1 MRQAIIFG
9 LIFTYCVLVSIY
21 LLYLWSQSSTLSNIK
36 KSYNSIQEEI
46 DKANIRKKSIEQI
59 NEKLKKN
66 SETYIELI
74 EKNENSYNEI
84 LEQLEKKKE
93 ELGQLT
99 DSVNLITAN
108 YSNLDKEYEQKKE
121 QLENECAALVQKQ
134 SGLESNIKDIS
145 QKLAAA
151 KAAQL
156 REREIEEKEEFYRLS
171 ISEQDLADVKR
182 LLELRP
188 SFRNERAI
196 SKLIWSEYFQ
206 RNTTELCN
214 RIYGSAIACGIYK
227 ITNLSTKQSYIGQ
240 SVNIQDRIKQ
250 HIKCGLGID
259 ASHTNMLYN
268 SMQKYG
274 VWNFAFELIE
284 QCSKEQLN
292 EREKFYISLYQT
304 DKFGYNMTQG
314 GS

>member
-1 MRQAIIFG
+1 M
-9 LIFTYCVLVSIY
+9 
-21 LLYLWSQSSTLSNIK
+21 LYLWSQSVTVSNIK
-36 KSYNSIQEEI
+36 KSYDSVQAAI
-46 DKANIRKKSIEQI
+46 DKANAKRESIEQI
-59 NEKLKKN
+59 NEKLKRN

-74 EKNENSYNEI
+74 EKNENSYNDI
-84 LEQLEKKKE
+84 LGQLKEKKE
-93 ELGQLT
+93 ELEQLT
-99 DSVNLITAN
+99 DSINSATTN
-108 YSNLDKEYEQKKE
+108 YSNLDEEYKQKKE
-121 QLENECAALVQKQ
+121 KLENECAALAQKQ

-156 REREIEEKEEFYRLS
+156 REREIEEKEEFYKLT

-182 LLELRP
+182 LLELRF
-188 SFRNERAI
+188 SFRNTNLM
-196 SKLIWSEYFQ
+196 SKLVWSEYFLKITNQ
-206 RNTTELCN
+206 LCT
-214 RIYGSAIACGIYK
+214 RILKDKTVIGIYK
-227 ITNLSTKQSYIGQ
+227 ITNLVTKQSYIGQ
-240 SVNIQDRIKQ
+240 SVDIASRIKQ

>member
-1 MRQAIIFG
+1 M
-9 LIFTYCVLVSIY
+9 
-21 LLYLWSQSSTLSNIK
+21 YLWSQSSTLSNIK
-36 KSYNSIQEEI
+36 KSYSSIQEEI

-59 NEKLKKN
+59 NEKLKRN

-74 EKNENSYNEI
+74 EKNESSYNET
-84 LEQLEKKKE
+84 LEQLKEKKE
-93 ELGQLT
+93 ELEKLT
-99 DSVNLITAN
+99 ESINLVTAN

-121 QLENECAALVQKQ
+121 QLENECAALAQKQ

-156 REREIEEKEEFYRLS
+156 REREIEEKEEFYKLT

-182 LLELRP
+182 LLELRF
-188 SFRNERAI
+188 SFRNTNLM
-196 SKLIWSEYFQ
+196 SKLVWSEYFLKITNQ
-206 RNTTELCN
+206 LCT
-214 RIYGSAIACGIYK
+214 RILKDKTVIGIYK
-227 ITNLSTKQSYIGQ
+227 ITNLVTKQSYIGQ
-240 SVNIQDRIKQ
+240 SVDIASRWKQ

-274 VWNFAFELIE
+274 VWSFAFELIE
-284 QCSKEQLN
+284 QCPKEQLN

>member
-1 MRQAIIFG
+1 M
-9 LIFTYCVLVSIY
+9 
-21 LLYLWSQSSTLSNIK
+21 LYLWSQSVTVSSIK
-36 KSYNSIQEEI
+36 KSYDFIQAAI
-46 DKANIRKKSIEQI
+46 DKANTRKESIEQI
-59 NEKLKKN
+59 NEKLKRN

-74 EKNENSYNEI
+74 EKNENSYNDI
-84 LEQLEKKKE
+84 LEQLREKKE
-93 ELGQLT
+93 ELEQLT
-99 DSVNLITAN
+99 DSINSATIN

-121 QLENECAALVQKQ
+121 QLENECAALAQKQ

-156 REREIEEKEEFYRLS
+156 REREIEEKEEFYKLS

-182 LLELRP
+182 LLELRF
-188 SFRNERAI
+188 SFRNTNLM
-196 SKLIWSEYFQ
+196 SKLIWSEYFLKITNQ
-206 RNTTELCN
+206 LCT
-214 RIYGSAIACGIYK
+214 RILKDKTVIGIYK
-227 ITNLSTKQSYIGQ
+227 ITNLVTKQSYIGQ
-240 SVNIQDRIKQ
+240 SVDIASRWKQ

>member
-1 MRQAIIFG
+1 M
-9 LIFTYCVLVSIY
+9 
-21 LLYLWSQSSTLSNIK
+21 LYLWSQSVTVSNIK
-36 KSYNSIQEEI
+36 KSYDSVQAAIE
-46 DKANIRKKSIEQI
+46 KANIKKESIEQI
-59 NEKLKKN
+59 NEKLKRN

-74 EKNENSYNEI
+74 EKNENSYNDI
-84 LEQLEKKKE
+84 LEQLREKKE
-93 ELGQLT
+93 ELEQLT
-99 DSVNLITAN
+99 DSVNSATIN
-108 YSNLDKEYEQKKE
+108 YSNLDEEYKQKKE
-121 QLENECAALVQKQ
+121 QLENECAVLAQKQ
-134 SGLESNIKDIS
+134 SGLKSNIKDIS

-156 REREIEEKEEFYRLS
+156 REREIEEKEEFYKLS

-182 LLELRP
+182 LLELRF
-188 SFRNERAI
+188 SFRNTNLM
-196 SKLIWSEYFQ
+196 SKLVWSEYFLKITNQ
-206 RNTTELCN
+206 LCT
-214 RIYGSAIACGIYK
+214 RILKDKTVIGIYK
-227 ITNLSTKQSYIGQ
+227 ITNLVTKQSYIGQ
-240 SVNIQDRIKQ
+240 SVDIASRWKQ

-259 ASHTNMLYN
+259 ASHTNILYN

>member
-1 MRQAIIFG
+1 MLQAIIFG
-9 LIFTYCVLVSIY
+9 FLFTYCIFISIY
-21 LLYLWSQSSTLSNIK
+21 LLYLWSQSVTVSNIK
-36 KSYNSIQEEI
+36 KSYDSVQAAIEE
-46 DKANIRKKSIEQI
+46 ANTRKESIEQI
-59 NEKLKKN
+59 NEKLKRN

-74 EKNENSYNEI
+74 EKNENSYNDI
-84 LEQLEKKKE
+84 LGQLKEKKE
-93 ELGQLT
+93 ELEQLT
-99 DSVNLITAN
+99 DSINSATIN
-108 YSNLDKEYEQKKE
+108 YSNLDEEYKQKKE
-121 QLENECAALVQKQ
+121 KLENECAALAQKQ

-156 REREIEEKEEFYRLS
+156 REREIEEKEEFYKLA

-182 LLELRP
+182 LLELRF
-188 SFRNERAI
+188 SFRNTNLM
-196 SKLIWSEYFQ
+196 SKLVWSEYFLKITNQ
-206 RNTTELCN
+206 LCT
-214 RIYGSAIACGIYK
+214 RILKDKTVIGIYK
-227 ITNLSTKQSYIGQ
+227 ITNLVTKQSYIGQ
-240 SVNIQDRIKQ
+240 SVDIASRWKQ

>member
-9 LIFTYCVLVSIY
+9 LLFTYCIFISIY
-21 LLYLWSQSSTLSNIK
+21 LLYLWSQSVTVSNIK
-36 KSYNSIQEEI
+36 KSYDSVQDAIE
-46 DKANIRKKSIEQI
+46 KANIRKESIEQI

-74 EKNENSYNEI
+74 EKNENSYNNI
-84 LEQLEKKKE
+84 LEQLKEKRE
-93 ELGQLT
+93 ELEQLT
-99 DSVNLITAN
+99 DSINFVTIN
-108 YSNLDKEYEQKKE
+108 YSKLDEEYKQKKE

-156 REREIEEKEEFYRLS
+156 REREIEEKEEFYKLT

-182 LLELRP
+182 LLELRF
-188 SFRNERAI
+188 SFRNTNLM
-196 SKLIWSEYFQ
+196 SKLVWSEYFLKITNQ
-206 RNTTELCN
+206 LCT
-214 RIYGSAIACGIYK
+214 RILKDKTVIGIYK
-227 ITNLSTKQSYIGQ
+227 ITNLVTKQSYIGQ
-240 SVNIQDRIKQ
+240 SVDIASRWKQ

>member
-1 MRQAIIFG
+1 MRQVIIFG
-9 LIFTYCVLVSIY
+9 LLSIYCIFISIY
-21 LLYLWSQSSTLSNIK
+21 LLYLWSQSVTVSSIK
-36 KSYNSIQEEI
+36 KSYDSVQAAIEE
-46 DKANIRKKSIEQI
+46 ANTRKESIEQI
-59 NEKLKKN
+59 NEKLKRN

-74 EKNENSYNEI
+74 EKNENSYNDI
-84 LEQLEKKKE
+84 LGQLREKKE
-93 ELGQLT
+93 ELEQLT
-99 DSVNLITAN
+99 DSVNSATIN
-108 YSNLDKEYEQKKE
+108 YSNLDKEYKQKKE
-121 QLENECAALVQKQ
+121 ELENECAVLAQKQ

-156 REREIEEKEEFYRLS
+156 REREIEEKEEFYKLT

-182 LLELRP
+182 LLELRF
-188 SFRNERAI
+188 SFRNTNLM
-196 SKLIWSEYFQ
+196 SKLVWSEYFLKITNQ
-206 RNTTELCN
+206 LCT
-214 RIYGSAIACGIYK
+214 RILKDKTVIGIYK
-227 ITNLSTKQSYIGQ
+227 ITNLVTKQSYIGQ
-240 SVNIQDRIKQ
+240 SVDIASRWKQ

>member
-1 MRQAIIFG
+1 M
-9 LIFTYCVLVSIY
+9 
-21 LLYLWSQSSTLSNIK
+21 LYLWSQSVTVSSIK
-36 KSYNSIQEEI
+36 KSYDSVQAAIE
-46 DKANIRKKSIEQI
+46 KANTRKESIEQI
-59 NEKLKKN
+59 NEKLKRN

-74 EKNENSYNEI
+74 EKNENSYNDI
-84 LEQLEKKKE
+84 LEQLREKKE
-93 ELGQLT
+93 ELEQLT
-99 DSVNLITAN
+99 DSVNSATIN
-108 YSNLDKEYEQKKE
+108 YSNLDEEYKQKKE
-121 QLENECAALVQKQ
+121 KLENECAALVQKQ

-156 REREIEEKEEFYRLS
+156 REREIEEKEEFYKLT
-171 ISEQDLADVKR
+171 ISEQYLVDVKR
-182 LLELRP
+182 LLELRF
-188 SFRNERAI
+188 SFRNTNLM
-196 SKLIWSEYFQ
+196 SKLVWSEYFLKITNQ
-206 RNTTELCN
+206 LCT
-214 RIYGSAIACGIYK
+214 RILKDKTVIGIYK
-227 ITNLSTKQSYIGQ
+227 ITNLVTKQSYIGQ
-240 SVNIQDRIKQ
+240 SVDIASRWKQ

>member
-9 LIFTYCVLVSIY
+9 FLFTYCVFISIY
-21 LLYLWSQSSTLSNIK
+21 LLYLWSQSVTVSNIK
-36 KSYNSIQEEI
+36 KSYDSVQAAIKE
-46 DKANIRKKSIEQI
+46 ANTRKESIEQI
-59 NEKLKKN
+59 NEKLKRN

-74 EKNENSYNEI
+74 EKNENSYNDI
-84 LEQLEKKKE
+84 LEQLREKKE
-93 ELGQLT
+93 ELEQLT
-99 DSVNLITAN
+99 DSINSATIN

-121 QLENECAALVQKQ
+121 QLENECAALAQKQ

-156 REREIEEKEEFYRLS
+156 REREIEEKEEFYKLS

-182 LLELRP
+182 LLELRF
-188 SFRNERAI
+188 SFRNTNLM
-196 SKLIWSEYFQ
+196 SKLIWSEYFLKITSQ
-206 RNTTELCN
+206 LCT
-214 RIYGSAIACGIYK
+214 RILKDKTVIGIYK
-227 ITNLSTKQSYIGQ
+227 ITNLVTKQSYIGQ
-240 SVNIQDRIKQ
+240 SVDIASRWKQ

-274 VWNFAFELIE
+274 VWSFAFELIE

>member
-1 MRQAIIFG
+1 MHQAIIFG
-9 LIFTYCVLVSIY
+9 FLSTYCVLISIY
-21 LLYLWSQSSTLSNIK
+21 LLYLWSQSKTISSIK
-36 KSYNSIQEEI
+36 KSYDSVQDAIE
-46 DKANIRKKSIEQI
+46 KANIRKESIEQI
-59 NEKLKKN
+59 NEKLKRN

-74 EKNENSYNEI
+74 EKNENRYNDI
-84 LEQLEKKKE
+84 LGQLREKKE
-93 ELGQLT
+93 ELEQLI
-99 DSVNLITAN
+99 DSINSATTN
-108 YSNLDKEYEQKKE
+108 YSNLDEEYRQKKE
-121 QLENECAALVQKQ
+121 KLENECAVLAQKQ
-134 SGLESNIKDIS
+134 SGLELNIKDIS

-156 REREIEEKEEFYRLS
+156 REREIEEKEEFYKLS

-182 LLELRP
+182 LLELRF
-188 SFRNERAI
+188 SFRNTNLM
-196 SKLIWSEYFQ
+196 SKLVWSEYFLKITNQ
-206 RNTTELCN
+206 LCT
-214 RIYGSAIACGIYK
+214 RILKDKTVIGIYK
-227 ITNLSTKQSYIGQ
+227 ITNLVTKQSYIGQ
-240 SVNIQDRIKQ
+240 SVDIASRWKQ

>member
-1 MRQAIIFG
+1 M
-9 LIFTYCVLVSIY
+9 
-21 LLYLWSQSSTLSNIK
+21 LYLWSQSVTVSSIK
-36 KSYNSIQEEI
+36 KSYDSVRDAIE
-46 DKANIRKKSIEQI
+46 KANIRKESIEQI
-59 NEKLKKN
+59 NEKLKRN

-74 EKNENSYNEI
+74 EKNENSYNDI
-84 LEQLEKKKE
+84 LEQLREKKE
-93 ELGQLT
+93 ELEKLT
-99 DSVNLITAN
+99 DSVNFVTIN
-108 YSNLDKEYEQKKE
+108 YSNLDEEYKQKKE
-121 QLENECAALVQKQ
+121 KLENECAALVQKQ

-156 REREIEEKEEFYRLS
+156 REREIEEKEEFYKLT

-182 LLELRP
+182 LLELRF
-188 SFRNERAI
+188 SFRNTNLM
-196 SKLIWSEYFQ
+196 SKLVWSEYFLKITNQ
-206 RNTTELCN
+206 LCT
-214 RIYGSAIACGIYK
+214 RILKDKTVIGIYK
-227 ITNLSTKQSYIGQ
+227 ITNLVTKQSYIGQ
-240 SVNIQDRIKQ
+240 SVDIASRWKQ

>member
-1 MRQAIIFG
+1 M
-9 LIFTYCVLVSIY
+9 
-21 LLYLWSQSSTLSNIK
+21 LYLWSQSVTVSNIK
-36 KSYNSIQEEI
+36 KLYDSVQVAI
-46 DKANIRKKSIEQI
+46 DKANIRKESIEQI
-59 NEKLKKN
+59 NEKLKRN

-74 EKNENSYNEI
+74 EKNENSYNDI
-84 LEQLEKKKE
+84 LGQLKEKKE
-93 ELGQLT
+93 ELEKLT
-99 DSVNLITAN
+99 DSVNFVTIN
-108 YSNLDKEYEQKKE
+108 YSKLDEEYKQKKE

-156 REREIEEKEEFYRLS
+156 REREIEEKEEFYKLT

-182 LLELRP
+182 LLELRF
-188 SFRNERAI
+188 SFRNTNLM
-196 SKLIWSEYFQ
+196 SKLVWSEYFLKITNQ
-206 RNTTELCN
+206 LCT
-214 RIYGSAIACGIYK
+214 RTLKDKIVIGIYK
-227 ITNLSTKQSYIGQ
+227 ITNLVTKQSYIGQ
-240 SVNIQDRIKQ
+240 SVDIASRWKQ

-274 VWNFAFELIE
+274 VWNFTFELIE

>member
-1 MRQAIIFG
+1 MLQAIIFG
-9 LIFTYCVLVSIY
+9 FLSTYCIFISIY
-21 LLYLWSQSSTLSNIK
+21 LLYLWSQSVTVSNIK
-36 KSYNSIQEEI
+36 KSYDSVRDAIE
-46 DKANIRKKSIEQI
+46 KANIRKESIEQI
-59 NEKLKKN
+59 NEKLKRN

-74 EKNENSYNEI
+74 EKNENSYNDI
-84 LEQLEKKKE
+84 LGQLKEKKE
-93 ELGQLT
+93 ELEQLT
-99 DSVNLITAN
+99 DSVNFVTIN
-108 YSNLDKEYEQKKE
+108 YSNLDKEYKQKKE
-121 QLENECAALVQKQ
+121 KLENECAVLAQKQ

-156 REREIEEKEEFYRLS
+156 REREIEEEFYKLT

-182 LLELRP
+182 LLELRF
-188 SFRNERAI
+188 SFRNTNLM
-196 SKLIWSEYFQ
+196 SKLVWSEYFLKITNQ
-206 RNTTELCN
+206 LCT
-214 RIYGSAIACGIYK
+214 RILKDKTVIGIYK
-227 ITNLSTKQSYIGQ
+227 ITNLVTKQSYIGQ
-240 SVNIQDRIKQ
+240 SVDIASRWKQ

>member
-1 MRQAIIFG
+1 M
-9 LIFTYCVLVSIY
+9 
-21 LLYLWSQSSTLSNIK
+21 LYLWSQSVTVSSIK
-36 KSYNSIQEEI
+36 KSYDSVQAAIEE
-46 DKANIRKKSIEQI
+46 ANTRKESIEQI
-59 NEKLKKN
+59 NKKLKRN

-74 EKNENSYNEI
+74 EKNENSYNDI
-84 LEQLEKKKE
+84 LGQLKEKKE
-93 ELGQLT
+93 ELEQLT
-99 DSVNLITAN
+99 DSINSATIN
-108 YSNLDKEYEQKKE
+108 YSNLDEEYKQKKE
-121 QLENECAALVQKQ
+121 KLENECAALAQKQ
-134 SGLESNIKDIS
+134 SGLESNIRDIS

-156 REREIEEKEEFYRLS
+156 REREIEEKEEFYKLT

-182 LLELRP
+182 LLELRF
-188 SFRNERAI
+188 SFRNTNLM
-196 SKLIWSEYFQ
+196 SKLVWSEYFLKITNQ
-206 RNTTELCN
+206 LCT
-214 RIYGSAIACGIYK
+214 RILKDKTVIGIYK
-227 ITNLSTKQSYIGQ
+227 ITNLVTKQSYIGQ
-240 SVNIQDRIKQ
+240 SVDIASRWKQ

>member
-1 MRQAIIFG
+1 M
-9 LIFTYCVLVSIY
+9 
-21 LLYLWSQSSTLSNIK
+21 LYLWSQSVTVSSIK
-36 KSYNSIQEEI
+36 KSYDSVQAAIEE
-46 DKANIRKKSIEQI
+46 ANAKKESIEQI
-59 NEKLKKN
+59 NEKLKRN

-74 EKNENSYNEI
+74 EKNENSYNDI
-84 LEQLEKKKE
+84 LEQLKEKKE
-93 ELGQLT
+93 ELEQLT
-99 DSVNLITAN
+99 DSVNFVTIN
-108 YSNLDKEYEQKKE
+108 YSNLDEEYRQKKE
-121 QLENECAALVQKQ
+121 ELENECVALAQKQ
-134 SGLESNIKDIS
+134 SELESNIKDIS

-156 REREIEEKEEFYRLS
+156 REREIEEKEEFYKLT

-182 LLELRP
+182 LLELRF
-188 SFRNERAI
+188 SFRNTNLM
-196 SKLIWSEYFQ
+196 SKLVWSEYFLKITNQ
-206 RNTTELCN
+206 LCT
-214 RIYGSAIACGIYK
+214 RILKDKTVIGIYK
-227 ITNLSTKQSYIGQ
+227 ITNLVTKQSYIGQ
-240 SVNIQDRIKQ
+240 SVDIASRWKQ

>member
-9 LIFTYCVLVSIY
+9 FISTYCVFVSIY
-21 LLYLWSQSSTLSNIK
+21 LLYLWSQSITFSNIK
-36 KSYNSIQEEI
+36 KSYNSVQEEI
-46 DKANIRKKSIEQI
+46 NKVNIRKKSIEQI
-59 NEKLKKN
+59 NEKLKRN

-74 EKNENSYNEI
+74 EKNESSYNEI
-84 LEQLEKKKE
+84 LEQLKEKKE
-93 ELGQLT
+93 ELEKLT
-99 DSVNLITAN
+99 ESVNFVTAN
-108 YSNLDKEYEQKKE
+108 YNNLDKEYEQKKE
-121 QLENECAALVQKQ
+121 QLENECAALAQKQ
-134 SGLESNIKDIS
+134 SGLELNIKDIS

-156 REREIEEKEEFYRLS
+156 REREIEEKEEFYKLT

-214 RIYGSAIACGIYK
+214 RIYGSAIVCGIYK

-259 ASHTNMLYN
+259 ASHTNILYN

-274 VWNFAFELIE
+274 IWNFAFELIE
-284 QCSKEQLN
+284 QCPKEQLN
-292 EREKFYISLYQT
+292 EREKFYIALYQT

>member
-9 LIFTYCVLVSIY
+9 FISTYCIFISIY
-21 LLYLWSQSSTLSNIK
+21 LLYLWSQSVTVSSIK
-36 KSYNSIQEEI
+36 KSYDSVQAAIE
-46 DKANIRKKSIEQI
+46 KANIRKESIEQI
-59 NEKLKKN
+59 NEKLKRN

-74 EKNENSYNEI
+74 EKNENRYNDI
-84 LEQLEKKKE
+84 LGQLREKKE
-93 ELGQLT
+93 ELEQLI
-99 DSVNLITAN
+99 DSINSATTN
-108 YSNLDKEYEQKKE
+108 YSNLDEEYRQKKE
-121 QLENECAALVQKQ
+121 KLENECAVLAQKQ
-134 SGLESNIKDIS
+134 SGLELNIKDIS

-156 REREIEEKEEFYRLS
+156 REREIEEKEEFYKLS

-182 LLELRP
+182 LLELRF
-188 SFRNERAI
+188 SFRNTNLM
-196 SKLIWSEYFQ
+196 SKLIWSEYFLKITNQ
-206 RNTTELCN
+206 LCT
-214 RIYGSAIACGIYK
+214 RILKDKTVIGIYK
-227 ITNLSTKQSYIGQ
+227 ITNLVTKQSYIGQ
-240 SVNIQDRIKQ
+240 SVDIASRWKQ

>member
-1 MRQAIIFG
+1 M
-9 LIFTYCVLVSIY
+9 
-21 LLYLWSQSSTLSNIK
+21 LYLWSQSVTVSNIK
-36 KSYNSIQEEI
+36 KSYDSVQAAI
-46 DKANIRKKSIEQI
+46 DKANTRKESIEQI
-59 NEKLKKN
+59 NEKLKRN

-74 EKNENSYNEI
+74 EKNENSYNDI
-84 LEQLEKKKE
+84 LGQLKEKKE
-93 ELGQLT
+93 ELEQLT
-99 DSVNLITAN
+99 DSVNFVTIN
-108 YSNLDKEYEQKKE
+108 YSNLDEEYKQKKE
-121 QLENECAALVQKQ
+121 KLENECAALAQKQ

-156 REREIEEKEEFYRLS
+156 REREIEEKEEFYKLT

-182 LLELRP
+182 LLELRF
-188 SFRNERAI
+188 SFRNTNLM
-196 SKLIWSEYFQ
+196 SKLVWSEYFLKITNQ
-206 RNTTELCN
+206 LCT
-214 RIYGSAIACGIYK
+214 RILKDKTVIGIYK
-227 ITNLSTKQSYIGQ
+227 ITNLVTKQSYIGQ
-240 SVNIQDRIKQ
+240 SVDIASRWKQ

>member
-9 LIFTYCVLVSIY
+9 LLFTYCIFVSIY
-21 LLYLWSQSSTLSNIK
+21 LLYLWSQSITFSNIK
-36 KSYNSIQEEI
+36 KSYNSVQEEI

-59 NEKLKKN
+59 NEKLKRN

-74 EKNENSYNEI
+74 EKNENSYNDI
-84 LEQLEKKKE
+84 LEQLREKE
-93 ELGQLT
+93 EELEQLT
-99 DSVNLITAN
+99 DSVNSATIN
-108 YSNLDKEYEQKKE
+108 YSNLDKEYKQKKE
-121 QLENECAALVQKQ
+121 KLENECAALAQKQ

-156 REREIEEKEEFYRLS
+156 REREIEEKEEFYKLT

-182 LLELRP
+182 LLELRF
-188 SFRNERAI
+188 SFRNTNLM
-196 SKLIWSEYFQ
+196 SKLVWSEYFLKITNQ
-206 RNTTELCN
+206 LCT
-214 RIYGSAIACGIYK
+214 RILKDKTVIGIYK
-227 ITNLSTKQSYIGQ
+227 ITNLVTKQSYIGQ
-240 SVNIQDRIKQ
+240 SVDIASRWKQ

-274 VWNFAFELIE
+274 VWSFAFELIE
-284 QCSKEQLN
+284 QCPKEQLN

>member
-1 MRQAIIFG
+1 M
-9 LIFTYCVLVSIY
+9 
-21 LLYLWSQSSTLSNIK
+21 LYLWSQSVTVSSIK
-36 KSYNSIQEEI
+36 KSYDSVQAAIE
-46 DKANIRKKSIEQI
+46 KANIRKESIEQI
-59 NEKLKKN
+59 NEKLKRN

-74 EKNENSYNEI
+74 EKNENSYNDI
-84 LEQLEKKKE
+84 LEQLREKKE
-93 ELGQLT
+93 ELEQLT
-99 DSVNLITAN
+99 DSINSATIN

-121 QLENECAALVQKQ
+121 QLENECAALAQKQ

-156 REREIEEKEEFYRLS
+156 REREIEEKEEFYKLS

-182 LLELRP
+182 LLELRF
-188 SFRNERAI
+188 SFRNTNLM
-196 SKLIWSEYFQ
+196 SKLIWSEYFLKITNQ
-206 RNTTELCN
+206 LCT
-214 RIYGSAIACGIYK
+214 RILKDKTVIGIYK
-227 ITNLSTKQSYIGQ
+227 ITNLVTKQSYIGQ
-240 SVNIQDRIKQ
+240 SVDIASRWKQ

>member
-1 MRQAIIFG
+1 MRQVIIFG
-9 LIFTYCVLVSIY
+9 FLLTYCVFISIY
-21 LLYLWSQSSTLSNIK
+21 LLYLWSQSVTVSNTK
-36 KSYNSIQEEI
+36 KLYNSVQDAI
-46 DKANIRKKSIEQI
+46 DKANTRKESIEQI
-59 NEKLKKN
+59 NEKLKRN

-74 EKNENSYNEI
+74 EKNENSYNDI
-84 LEQLEKKKE
+84 LGQLKEKKE
-93 ELGQLT
+93 ELEQLT
-99 DSVNLITAN
+99 DSINSATIN
-108 YSNLDKEYEQKKE
+108 YSNLDEEYKQKKE
-121 QLENECAALVQKQ
+121 KLENECAALVQKQ

-156 REREIEEKEEFYRLS
+156 REREIEEKEEFYKLT

-182 LLELRP
+182 LLELRF
-188 SFRNERAI
+188 SFRNTNLM
-196 SKLIWSEYFQ
+196 SKLVWSEYFLKITNQ
-206 RNTTELCN
+206 LCT
-214 RIYGSAIACGIYK
+214 RILKDKTVIGIYK
-227 ITNLSTKQSYIGQ
+227 ITNLVTKQSYIGQ
-240 SVNIQDRIKQ
+240 SVDIASRWKQ

>member
-1 MRQAIIFG
+1 M
-9 LIFTYCVLVSIY
+9 
-21 LLYLWSQSSTLSNIK
+21 LYLWSQSVTVSSIK
-36 KSYNSIQEEI
+36 KSYDSIQAAIEE
-46 DKANIRKKSIEQI
+46 ANTRKESIEQI
-59 NEKLKKN
+59 NEKLKRN

-74 EKNENSYNEI
+74 EKNENSYNDI
-84 LEQLEKKKE
+84 LGQLKEKKE
-93 ELGQLT
+93 ELEQLT
-99 DSVNLITAN
+99 DSINSATTN
-108 YSNLDKEYEQKKE
+108 YSKLDKEYEQKKE
-121 QLENECAALVQKQ
+121 KLENECAALAQKQ

-156 REREIEEKEEFYRLS
+156 REREIEEKEEFYKLT

-182 LLELRP
+182 LLELRF
-188 SFRNERAI
+188 SFRNTNLMG
-196 SKLIWSEYFQ
+196 KLVWSEYFLKITNQ
-206 RNTTELCN
+206 LCT
-214 RIYGSAIACGIYK
+214 RVLKDKTIIGIYK
-227 ITNLSTKQSYIGQ
+227 ITNLVTKQSYIGQ
-240 SVNIQDRIKQ
+240 SVDVASRWKQ

>member
-1 MRQAIIFG
+1 M
-9 LIFTYCVLVSIY
+9 
-21 LLYLWSQSSTLSNIK
+21 LYLWSQSVTVSSIK
-36 KSYNSIQEEI
+36 KSYDSVQAAIE
-46 DKANIRKKSIEQI
+46 KANTRKESIEQI
-59 NEKLKKN
+59 NEKLKRN

-74 EKNENSYNEI
+74 EKNENSYNDI
-84 LEQLEKKKE
+84 LEQLREKKE
-93 ELGQLT
+93 ELEQLT
-99 DSVNLITAN
+99 DSVNSATIN
-108 YSNLDKEYEQKKE
+108 YSNLDEEYKQKKE
-121 QLENECAALVQKQ
+121 KLENECAALVQKQ
-134 SGLESNIKDIS
+134 SRLESNIKDIS

-156 REREIEEKEEFYRLS
+156 REREIEEKEEFYKLT

-182 LLELRP
+182 LLELRF
-188 SFRNERAI
+188 SFRNTNLM
-196 SKLIWSEYFQ
+196 SKLVWSEYFLKITNQ
-206 RNTTELCN
+206 LCT
-214 RIYGSAIACGIYK
+214 RILKDKTVIGIYK
-227 ITNLSTKQSYIGQ
+227 ITNLVTKQSYIGQ
-240 SVNIQDRIKQ
+240 SVDIASRWKQ

>member
-9 LIFTYCVLVSIY
+9 LLFTYCIFISIY
-21 LLYLWSQSSTLSNIK
+21 LLYLWSQSVTISSIK
-36 KSYNSIQEEI
+36 KSYDSVQAAIEE
-46 DKANIRKKSIEQI
+46 ANTRKESIEQI
-59 NEKLKKN
+59 NEKLKRN

-74 EKNENSYNEI
+74 EKNENSYNDI
-84 LEQLEKKKE
+84 LEQLKKKKE
-93 ELGQLT
+93 ELEQLT
-99 DSVNLITAN
+99 DSINSATTN
-108 YSNLDKEYEQKKE
+108 YSNLDEEYKQKKE
-121 QLENECAALVQKQ
+121 KLENECAALAQKQ

-156 REREIEEKEEFYRLS
+156 REREIEEKEEFYKLT

-182 LLELRP
+182 LLELRF
-188 SFRNERAI
+188 SFRNTNLM
-196 SKLIWSEYFQ
+196 SKLVWSEYFLKITNQ
-206 RNTTELCN
+206 LCT
-214 RIYGSAIACGIYK
+214 RILKDKTVIGIYK
-227 ITNLSTKQSYIGQ
+227 ITNLVTKQSYIGQ
-240 SVNIQDRIKQ
+240 SVDIASRWKQ

>member
-9 LIFTYCVLVSIY
+9 FLSTYCVFVSIY
-21 LLYLWSQSSTLSNIK
+21 LLYLWSQSITFSNIK
-36 KSYNSIQEEI
+36 KSYNSVQKEI
-46 DKANIRKKSIEQI
+46 DKANIRKESIEQI

-99 DSVNLITAN
+99 DSINLITAN

-121 QLENECAALVQKQ
+121 KLENECAALAQKQ

-156 REREIEEKEEFYRLS
+156 REREIEEKEEFYKLT

-182 LLELRP
+182 LLELRF
-188 SFRNERAI
+188 SFRNTNLM
-196 SKLIWSEYFQ
+196 SKLIWSEYFLKITNQ
-206 RNTTELCN
+206 LCT
-214 RIYGSAIACGIYK
+214 RILKDKTVIGIYK
-227 ITNLSTKQSYIGQ
+227 ITNLVTKQSYIGQ
-240 SVNIQDRIKQ
+240 SVDIASRWKQ

-259 ASHTNMLYN
+259 ASYTNMLYN

>member
-1 MRQAIIFG
+1 M
-9 LIFTYCVLVSIY
+9 
-21 LLYLWSQSSTLSNIK
+21 LYLWSQSVTVSSIK
-36 KSYNSIQEEI
+36 KSYDSVQAAIEE
-46 DKANIRKKSIEQI
+46 ANTRKESIEQI
-59 NEKLKKN
+59 NEKLKRN

-74 EKNENSYNEI
+74 EKNENSYNNI
-84 LEQLEKKKE
+84 LEQLREKKE
-93 ELGQLT
+93 ELEQLT
-99 DSVNLITAN
+99 DSVNLATIN

-121 QLENECAALVQKQ
+121 ELENECAALAQKQ

-156 REREIEEKEEFYRLS
+156 REKEIEEKEEFYKLT

-182 LLELRP
+182 LLELRF
-188 SFRNERAI
+188 SFRNTNLM
-196 SKLIWSEYFQ
+196 SKLVWSEYFLKITNQ
-206 RNTTELCN
+206 LCT
-214 RIYGSAIACGIYK
+214 RILKDKTVIGIYK
-227 ITNLSTKQSYIGQ
+227 ITNLVTKQSYIGQ
-240 SVNIQDRIKQ
+240 SVDIASRWKQ

>member
-9 LIFTYCVLVSIY
+9 FLSTYCVLISIY
-21 LLYLWSQSSTLSNIK
+21 LLYLWSQSVTVSSIK
-36 KSYNSIQEEI
+36 KSYDSVQAAIE
-46 DKANIRKKSIEQI
+46 KANIRKESIEQI
-59 NEKLKKN
+59 NEKLKRN

-74 EKNENSYNEI
+74 EKNENSYNDI
-84 LEQLEKKKE
+84 LGQLREKKE
-93 ELGQLT
+93 ELEQLT
-99 DSVNLITAN
+99 DSVNSTTIN
-108 YSNLDKEYEQKKE
+108 YSKLNEEYKQKKE
-121 QLENECAALVQKQ
+121 KLENECAVLAQKQ

-156 REREIEEKEEFYRLS
+156 REKEIEEKEEFYKLT

-182 LLELRP
+182 LLELRF
-188 SFRNERAI
+188 SFRNTNLM
-196 SKLIWSEYFQ
+196 SKLVWSEYFLKITNQ
-206 RNTTELCN
+206 LCT
-214 RIYGSAIACGIYK
+214 RILKDKTIIGIYK
-227 ITNLSTKQSYIGQ
+227 ITNLVTKQSYIGQ
-240 SVNIQDRIKQ
+240 SVDVASRWKQ

>member
-1 MRQAIIFG
+1 M
-9 LIFTYCVLVSIY
+9 
-21 LLYLWSQSSTLSNIK
+21 LYLWSQSVTVSSIK
-36 KSYNSIQEEI
+36 KSYDSVQAAIEE
-46 DKANIRKKSIEQI
+46 ANTRKESIEQI
-59 NEKLKKN
+59 NEKLKRN

-74 EKNENSYNEI
+74 EKNENSYNDI
-84 LEQLEKKKE
+84 LGQLREKKE
-93 ELGQLT
+93 ELEQLT
-99 DSVNLITAN
+99 DSVNSATIN
-108 YSNLDKEYEQKKE
+108 YSNLDKEYKQKKE
-121 QLENECAALVQKQ
+121 ELENECAVLAQKQ

-156 REREIEEKEEFYRLS
+156 REREIEEKEEFYKLT

-182 LLELRP
+182 LLELRF
-188 SFRNERAI
+188 SFRNTNLM
-196 SKLIWSEYFQ
+196 SKLVWSEYFLKITNQ
-206 RNTTELCN
+206 LCT
-214 RIYGSAIACGIYK
+214 RILKDKTVIGIYK
-227 ITNLSTKQSYIGQ
+227 ITNLVTKQSYIGQ
-240 SVNIQDRIKQ
+240 SVDIASRWKQ

>member
-1 MRQAIIFG
+1 M
-9 LIFTYCVLVSIY
+9 
-21 LLYLWSQSSTLSNIK
+21 YLWSQSVTVSSIK
-36 KSYNSIQEEI
+36 KSYDSVQAAIE
-46 DKANIRKKSIEQI
+46 KANIRKESIEQI
-59 NEKLKKN
+59 NEKLKRN

-74 EKNENSYNEI
+74 EKNENSYNDI
-84 LEQLEKKKE
+84 LGQLREKKE
-93 ELGQLT
+93 ELEQLT
-99 DSVNLITAN
+99 DSVNSTTIN
-108 YSNLDKEYEQKKE
+108 YSKLNEEYKQKKE
-121 QLENECAALVQKQ
+121 KLENECAVLAQKQ

-156 REREIEEKEEFYRLS
+156 REKEIEEKEEFYKLT

-182 LLELRP
+182 LLELRF
-188 SFRNERAI
+188 SFRNTNLM
-196 SKLIWSEYFQ
+196 SKLVWSEYFLKITNQ
-206 RNTTELCN
+206 LCT
-214 RIYGSAIACGIYK
+214 RILKDKTIIGIYK
-227 ITNLSTKQSYIGQ
+227 ITNLVTKQSYIGQ
-240 SVNIQDRIKQ
+240 SVDVASRWKQ

>member
-9 LIFTYCVLVSIY
+9 LLFTYCIFISIY
-21 LLYLWSQSSTLSNIK
+21 LLYLWSQSVTVSSIK
-36 KSYNSIQEEI
+36 KSYDFIQAAI
-46 DKANIRKKSIEQI
+46 DKANTRKESIEQI
-59 NEKLKKN
+59 NEKLKRN

-74 EKNENSYNEI
+74 EKNENSYNDI
-84 LEQLEKKKE
+84 LEQLREKKE
-93 ELGQLT
+93 ELEQLT
-99 DSVNLITAN
+99 DSINSATIN

-121 QLENECAALVQKQ
+121 QLENECAALAQKQ

-156 REREIEEKEEFYRLS
+156 REREIEEKEEFYKLS

-182 LLELRP
+182 LLELRF
-188 SFRNERAI
+188 SFRNTNLM
-196 SKLIWSEYFQ
+196 SKLIWSEYFLKITNQ
-206 RNTTELCN
+206 LCT
-214 RIYGSAIACGIYK
+214 RILKDKTVIGIYK
-227 ITNLSTKQSYIGQ
+227 ITNLVTKQSYIGQ
-240 SVNIQDRIKQ
+240 SVDIASRWKQ

>member
-9 LIFTYCVLVSIY
+9 LLFTYCIFISIY
-21 LLYLWSQSSTLSNIK
+21 LLYLWSQSVTVSSIK
-36 KSYNSIQEEI
+36 KSYDSVQAAIE
-46 DKANIRKKSIEQI
+46 KANTRKESIEQI
-59 NEKLKKN
+59 NEKLKRN

-74 EKNENSYNEI
+74 EKNENSYNDI
-84 LEQLEKKKE
+84 LEQLREKKE
-93 ELGQLT
+93 ELEQLT
-99 DSVNLITAN
+99 DSVNSATIN
-108 YSNLDKEYEQKKE
+108 YSNLDEEYKQKKE
-121 QLENECAALVQKQ
+121 KLENECAALVQKQ
-134 SGLESNIKDIS
+134 SRLESNIKDIS

-156 REREIEEKEEFYRLS
+156 REREIEEKEEFYKLT

-182 LLELRP
+182 LLELRF
-188 SFRNERAI
+188 SFRNTNLM
-196 SKLIWSEYFQ
+196 SKLVWSEYFLKITNQ
-206 RNTTELCN
+206 LCT
-214 RIYGSAIACGIYK
+214 RILKDKTVIGIYK
-227 ITNLSTKQSYIGQ
+227 ITNLVTKQSYIGQ
-240 SVNIQDRIKQ
+240 SVDIASRWKQ

>member
-1 MRQAIIFG
+1 M
-9 LIFTYCVLVSIY
+9 
-21 LLYLWSQSSTLSNIK
+21 LYLWSHSVTVSNIK
-36 KSYNSIQEEI
+36 KSYDSVQAAIEE
-46 DKANIRKKSIEQI
+46 ANTRKESIEQI
-59 NEKLKKN
+59 NEKLKRN

-74 EKNENSYNEI
+74 EKNENSYNDI
-84 LEQLEKKKE
+84 LGQLKEKKE
-93 ELGQLT
+93 ELEQLT
-99 DSVNLITAN
+99 DSVNLATIN
-108 YSNLDKEYEQKKE
+108 YSNLDEEYKQKKE
-121 QLENECAALVQKQ
+121 KLENECAALAQKQ

-156 REREIEEKEEFYRLS
+156 REREIEEKEEFYKLT
-171 ISEQDLADVKR
+171 ISEQDLTDVKR
-182 LLELRP
+182 LLELRF
-188 SFRNERAI
+188 SFRNTNLM
-196 SKLIWSEYFQ
+196 SKLVWSEYFLKITNQ
-206 RNTTELCN
+206 LCT
-214 RIYGSAIACGIYK
+214 RILKDKTVIGIYK
-227 ITNLSTKQSYIGQ
+227 ITNLVTKQSYIGQ
-240 SVNIQDRIKQ
+240 SVDIASRWKQ

>member
-9 LIFTYCVLVSIY
+9 LLFTYCIFISIY
-21 LLYLWSQSSTLSNIK
+21 LLYLWSQSVTVSNIK
-36 KSYNSIQEEI
+36 KSYDSVQAAIEE
-46 DKANIRKKSIEQI
+46 ANTRKESIEQI
-59 NEKLKKN
+59 NEKLKRN

-74 EKNENSYNEI
+74 EKNENSYNDI
-84 LEQLEKKKE
+84 LGQLKEKKE
-93 ELGQLT
+93 ELEQLT
-99 DSVNLITAN
+99 NSINSATIN
-108 YSNLDKEYEQKKE
+108 YSNLDEEYKQKKE
-121 QLENECAALVQKQ
+121 KLENECAALAQKQ

-156 REREIEEKEEFYRLS
+156 REREIEEKEEFYKLT
-171 ISEQDLADVKR
+171 ISEQDLTDVKR
-182 LLELRP
+182 LLELRF
-188 SFRNERAI
+188 SFRNTNLM
-196 SKLIWSEYFQ
+196 SKLVWSEYFLKITNQ
-206 RNTTELCN
+206 LCT
-214 RIYGSAIACGIYK
+214 RILKDKTVIGIYK
-227 ITNLSTKQSYIGQ
+227 ITNLVTKQSYIGQ
-240 SVNIQDRIKQ
+240 SVDIASRWKQ

>member
-9 LIFTYCVLVSIY
+9 LLFTYCIFISIY
-21 LLYLWSQSSTLSNIK
+21 LLYLWSQSVTVSNIK
-36 KSYNSIQEEI
+36 KSYDSVQAAIEE
-46 DKANIRKKSIEQI
+46 ANTRKESIEQI
-59 NEKLKKN
+59 NEKLKRN

-74 EKNENSYNEI
+74 EKNENSYNDI
-84 LEQLEKKKE
+84 LGQLKEKKE
-93 ELGQLT
+93 ELEQLT
-99 DSVNLITAN
+99 DSVNFVTIN

-121 QLENECAALVQKQ
+121 KLENECAVLAQKQ

-156 REREIEEKEEFYRLS
+156 REREIEEKEEFYKLT

-182 LLELRP
+182 LLELRF
-188 SFRNERAI
+188 SFRNTNLM
-196 SKLIWSEYFQ
+196 SKLVWSEYFLKITNQ
-206 RNTTELCN
+206 LCT
-214 RIYGSAIACGIYK
+214 RILKDKTVIGIYK
-227 ITNLSTKQSYIGQ
+227 ITNLVTKQSYIGQ
-240 SVNIQDRIKQ
+240 SVDIASRWKQ

>member
-9 LIFTYCVLVSIY
+9 LLFTYCIFISIY
-21 LLYLWSQSSTLSNIK
+21 LLYLWSQSVTVSSIK
-36 KSYNSIQEEI
+36 KSYDSVQAAIE
-46 DKANIRKKSIEQI
+46 KANIRKESIEQI
-59 NEKLKKN
+59 NEKLKRN
-66 SETYIELI
+66 SEIYIELI
-74 EKNENSYNEI
+74 EKNENSYNDI
-84 LEQLEKKKE
+84 LEQLKEKKE
-93 ELGQLT
+93 ELEKLT
-99 DSVNLITAN
+99 ESVNFVTVN

-121 QLENECAALVQKQ
+121 QLENECAALAQKQ

-156 REREIEEKEEFYRLS
+156 REREIEEKEEFYKLS

-182 LLELRP
+182 LLELRF
-188 SFRNERAI
+188 SFRNTNLM
-196 SKLIWSEYFQ
+196 SKLIWSEYFLKITNQ
-206 RNTTELCN
+206 LCT
-214 RIYGSAIACGIYK
+214 RILKDKTVIGIYK
-227 ITNLSTKQSYIGQ
+227 ITNLVTKQSYIGQ
-240 SVNIQDRIKQ
+240 SVDIASRWKQ

-292 EREKFYISLYQT
+292 EREKFYVSLYQT

>member
-1 MRQAIIFG
+1 MRQTIIFG
-9 LIFTYCVLVSIY
+9 LLFTYCIFISIY
-21 LLYLWSQSSTLSNIK
+21 LLYLWSQSVTVSNIK
-36 KSYNSIQEEI
+36 KSYDSVQAAIE
-46 DKANIRKKSIEQI
+46 KANIKKESIEQI
-59 NEKLKKN
+59 NEKLKRN

-74 EKNENSYNEI
+74 EKNENSYNDI
-84 LEQLEKKKE
+84 LEQLREKKE
-93 ELGQLT
+93 ELEQLT
-99 DSVNLITAN
+99 DSVNSATIN
-108 YSNLDKEYEQKKE
+108 YSNLDEEYKQKKE
-121 QLENECAALVQKQ
+121 QLENECAVLAQKQ
-134 SGLESNIKDIS
+134 SGLKSNIKDIS

-156 REREIEEKEEFYRLS
+156 REREIEEKEEFYKLS

-182 LLELRP
+182 LLELRF
-188 SFRNERAI
+188 SFRNTNLM
-196 SKLIWSEYFQ
+196 SKLVWSEYFLKITNQ
-206 RNTTELCN
+206 LCT
-214 RIYGSAIACGIYK
+214 RILKDKTVIGIYK
-227 ITNLSTKQSYIGQ
+227 ITNLVTKQSYIGQ
-240 SVNIQDRIKQ
+240 SVDIASRWKQ

-259 ASHTNMLYN
+259 ASHTNILYN

>member
-9 LIFTYCVLVSIY
+9 LLFTYCVFVSIY
-21 LLYLWSQSSTLSNIK
+21 LLYLRSQSITFSNIK
-36 KSYNSIQEEI
+36 KSYNSVQEEI
-46 DKANIRKKSIEQI
+46 DKANIRKESIEQI
-59 NEKLKKN
+59 NEKLKRN

-74 EKNENSYNEI
+74 EKNESNYNEI
-84 LEQLEKKKE
+84 LEQLKEKKE
-93 ELGQLT
+93 ELEKLT
-99 DSVNLITAN
+99 ESVNLVTAN
-108 YSNLDKEYEQKKE
+108 YSNLNKEYEQKKE
-121 QLENECAALVQKQ
+121 QLENECAALAQKQ

-156 REREIEEKEEFYRLS
+156 REREIEEKEEFYKLS

-182 LLELRP
+182 LLELRF
-188 SFRNERAI
+188 SFRNTNLM
-196 SKLIWSEYFQ
+196 SKLVWSEYFLKITNQ
-206 RNTTELCN
+206 LCT
-214 RIYGSAIACGIYK
+214 RILKDKTVIGIYK
-227 ITNLSTKQSYIGQ
+227 ITNLVTKQSYIGQ
-240 SVNIQDRIKQ
+240 SVDIASRWKQ

-274 VWNFAFELIE
+274 VWSFAFELIE
-284 QCSKEQLN
+284 QCPKEQLN